1 MLSRVE
7 MVVTLS
13 ASGGRKRKPE
23 GSGQAEIKIFYEVK
37 KTAQVLYYIGK
48 EKGHS
53 IHQGCQE

>member
-1 MLSRVE
+1 